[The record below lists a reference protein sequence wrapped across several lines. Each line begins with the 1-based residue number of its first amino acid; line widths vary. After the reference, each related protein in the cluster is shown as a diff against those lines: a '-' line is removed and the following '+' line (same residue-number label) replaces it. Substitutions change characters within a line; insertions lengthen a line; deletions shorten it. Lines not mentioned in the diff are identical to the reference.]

1 MAITEFIPDFV
12 PGAKIKVIGVGWAG
26 WNALNRMVKE
36 RLSGVEFIAVNTD
49 AQALAVSLA
58 DKKINIGI
66 NVTKWLGAGANP
78 EIGRKA
84 AEETIEEI
92 KRELMDADMVFIT
105 AGMGGGTGT
114 GAASV
119 IAQTAR
125 EMGILTVGVVTKPF
139 SFEHKAR
146 FNNAMDGL
154 NRLKDAVDTL
164 IVIPN
169 DKIFNIVDKK
179 TSFNQAFLLI
189 DKILMLGVQGIADLI
204 TKPGLINIDFADIKK
219 IISNSGNALLGIGYW
234 EWENRAVEAARKAI
248 ENPLLESRLTGAKR
262 VIFSVTGGSDLTPVE
277 VQEASRIVEE
287 ILDDDAEMIWGMS
300 IDDDYG
306 DEVKITVIATWFIGE
321 EQDWPVKWTSRDILW
336 RKVWPTSSGGDSFI
350 NRAMRSTGVQ
360 SKEDS
365 EIPKSQQA
373 STNSDSE
380 LPSFMRRN
388 VNRP

>member
-12 PGAKIKVIGVGWAG
+12 PGAKIKVIGVGGAG
-26 WNALNRMVKE
+26 NNALNRMVKE
-36 RLSGVEFIAVNTD
+36 HLTGVEFIAVNTD
-49 AQALAVSLA
+49 AQALSVSLA
-58 DKKINIGI
+58 DKKIHIGM
-66 NVTKWLGAGANP
+66 NVTRGLGAGANP

-84 AEETIEEI
+84 AEESIDEI
-92 KRELMDADMVFIT
+92 KKFLMDADMIFIT

-154 NRLKDAVDTL
+154 ARLKDAVDTL

-219 IISNSGNALLGIGYW
+219 IISNSGNALLGIGYG
-234 EWENRAVEAARKAI
+234 EGENRAVEAARKAI
-248 ENPLLESRLTGAKR
+248 ENPLLEARLTGAKR

-287 ILDDDAEMIWGMS
+287 ILDEDAEMIWGMS

-306 DEVKITVIATWFIGE
+306 DEVKITVIATGFVGE
-321 EQDWPVKWTSRDILW
+321 EQDGPVKGSSRDILG
-336 RKVWPTSSGGDSFI
+336 RKVGGGMSQGGDSFI
-350 NRAMRSTGVQ
+350 NRALRSSGAQPRNEEPEAV
-360 SKEDS
+360 
-365 EIPKSQQA
+365 KS
-373 STNSDSE
+373 NPDSE
-380 LPSFMRRN
+380 LPSFMRRS
-388 VNRP
+388 VGR

>member
-1 MAITEFIPDFV
+1 MAITEFTPDFV

-26 WNALNRMVKE
+26 NNALNRMVKE
-36 RLSGVEFIAVNTD
+36 HLTGVEFIAVNTD

-66 NVTKWLGAGANP
+66 NVTKGLWAGANP

-84 AEETIEEI
+84 AEESIDDI
-92 KRELMDADMVFIT
+92 KHFLMDADMVFIT

-119 IAQTAR
+119 IAQTAK

-154 NRLKDAVDTL
+154 TRLKDAVDTL

-219 IISNSGNALLGIGYW
+219 IISNSGNALLGIGYG
-234 EWENRAVEAARKAI
+234 EGENRAVEAARKAI
-248 ENPLLESRLTGAKR
+248 ENPLLEARLTGAKR

-287 ILDDDAEMIWGMS
+287 ILDEDAEMIWGMS

-306 DEVKITVIATWFIGE
+306 DEVKITVIATGFVGE
-321 EQDWPVKWTSRDILW
+321 EQEGPMKWSSRDILG
-336 RKVWPTSSGGDSFI
+336 RKVGGTSQWGDSFI
-350 NRAMRSTGVQ
+350 NRALRSSGIQANNEV
-360 SKEDS
+360 S
-365 EIPKSQQA
+365 EAVSTKS
-373 STNSDSE
+373 NSENE
-380 LPSFMRRN
+380 LPSFMRRS
-388 VNRP
+388 VGK